1 MANIRVACMAL
12 AAEMDMRLSR
22 AAPQYPWFLADTDL
36 QQACRTSPIGYRA
49 VLVLITGCSNYS
61 QAIGHCP
68 VFMADMRRSTAA
80 WTRRCETDVCFIVE
94 KEASRLIQD
103 EFPLLDE
110 TSSSSDGSFD
120 YFVPRPTFEP
130 FRGKG
135 HRLDDWRAQ
144 PAERWTGRGGGGGLE
159 RRNAW
164 LRECGSQGAAR
175 LPSEL
180 EC

>member
-1 MANIRVACMAL
+1 
-12 AAEMDMRLSR
+12 MRLSR

-36 QQACRTSPIGYRA
+36 QQACCTSPIGYRA
-49 VLVLITGCSNYS
+49 VLVLITGCSNYF
-61 QAIGHCP
+61 QAIGQWP
-68 VFMADMRRSTAA
+68 VFMADMDRSTAA

-94 KEASRLIQD
+94 KEASGLIQD
-103 EFPLLDE
+103 EFPPPLE
-110 TSSSSDGSFD
+110 TSSSSDADPFD
-120 YFVPRPTFEP
+120 YFDELLRAPSTTFEP
-130 FRGKG
+130 FRGQG
-135 HRLDDWRAQ
+135 HRLDGWMPQ
-144 PAERWTGRGGGGGLE
+144 PAERWTGRGVGGGLE